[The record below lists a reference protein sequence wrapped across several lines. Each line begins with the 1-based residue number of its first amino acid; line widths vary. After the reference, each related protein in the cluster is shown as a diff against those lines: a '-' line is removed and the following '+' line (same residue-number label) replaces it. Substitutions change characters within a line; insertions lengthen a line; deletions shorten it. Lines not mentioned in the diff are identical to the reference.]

1 MGVPRKASQFL
12 WRTTLADDA
21 TLCRLLA
28 AIGRGEADRL
38 AELYDLTS
46 PTRGSA
52 GPLRRPLRVEAV

>member
-1 MGVPRKASQFL
+1 
-12 WRTTLADDA
+12 LADDA